1 MRMPPALRHASVALV
16 LLHAVVALAG
26 VDVNHAREADLDGV
40 RGIGPA
46 MSSRILAE
54 RARGPFQD
62 WSDLIARVK
71 GIGPAAAARLSA
83 QGLTV
88 NGAAYPAVATP
99 AGAPAASGAGGGDS
113 PSSR

>member
-1 MRMPPALRHASVALV
+1 MPGLPDLGQLSSASRRGAVAVRMPPALRHASVALV
-16 LLHAVVALAG
+16 LLHAAVALAG

-62 WSDLIARVK
+62 
-71 GIGPAAAARLSA
+71 
-83 QGLTV
+83 
-88 NGAAYPAVATP
+88 
-99 AGAPAASGAGGGDS
+99 
-113 PSSR
+113 